1 MEFQEI
7 KTIGKIWIQT
17 VASNPTWT
25 TADKGR
31 LIFNTATGL
40 LYFGGNSAWVTLT
53 TGANTV
59 YLSRTG
65 TDSHTGTYYPTVDAA
80 YNLGG
85 GVNRYANVY
94 AVNFQGTSTSAKYA
108 DVAEK
113 YVLKTDYPI
122 GTVLKINDNENY
134 EMRQVNKIDDLVSGV
149 VSKNPGFI
157 LNSELEEGTAVAL
170 VGKTPV
176 RVIGPITKGE
186 MIGPYDDGC
195 GIKTEDKNNMFAI
208 ALESFFGEGVEELIM
223 CLLKL

>member
-65 TDSHTGTYYPTVDAA
+65 TDSHTGTYYPTVDAT

-85 GVNRYANVY
+85 GSNRYANVY

-113 YVLKTDYPI
+113 YILKQEYPP
-122 GTVLKINDNENY
+122 GTLLKVESRDKEWEMIEIKNSNDI
-134 EMRQVNKIDDLVSGV
+134 VAGV
-149 VSKNPGFI
+149 VSDNPGFI
-157 LNSELEEGTAVAL
+157 LNSESLGVPVAL

-176 RVIGPITKGE
+176 RVIGPIEKGD
-186 MIGPYDDGC
+186 MIGPGEYGC
-195 GIKTEDKNNMFAI
+195 GIKTTNKSDMIAI
-208 ALESFFGEGVEELIM
+208 ALQSYFGEGSEESIM
-223 CLLKL
+223 SLLKL